1 MVAHSPRAFPW
12 ETKPPVGARQ
22 GTGNHQRQSRPRRP
36 RLRICL
42 RNGCTRKYSPRC
54 YHQRYCQ
61 HPDCQREL
69 NRWRSARRQAK
80 RREDPNVKT
89 QHAQA
94 EKARRQRAK
103 SLPQTV
109 EKPELAPPRGHIAR
123 TFFFPG
129 HCAIGL
135 AATDNPPARP
145 ATKRA
150 TALAPAGRP
159 CAPPWIGNASGGPA
173 APWTDGRSEP
183 SSIKRPSAA
192 APFDTPPLPRHR
204 RRGHPPSD
212 RSSSCRAG
220 RQLSRFGLCAGLLEQ
235 PLNP

>member
-80 RREDPNVKT
+80 RREDPDVKT

-123 TFFFPG
+123 TFFFL
-129 HCAIGL
+129 AIVRSAWL
-135 AATDNPPARP
+135 LPTTRQLDPQPS
-145 ATKRA
+145 
-150 TALAPAGRP
+150 ALLLRRLPAGRAHRP
-159 CAPPWIGNASGGPA
+159 GSGTQVAVPRHLGRTEEASHRVSSGPAPPRLSTRPHCQGTAVAATARVIVPPHA
-173 APWTDGRSEP
+173 APVVNYRG
-183 SSIKRPSAA
+183 SA
-192 APFDTPPLPRHR
+192 
-204 RRGHPPSD
+204 
-212 RSSSCRAG
+212 
-220 RQLSRFGLCAGLLEQ
+220 CALVC
-235 PLNP
+235 

>member
-123 TFFFPG
+123 TFFFL
-129 HCAIGL
+129 AIVRSAWL
-135 AATDNPPARP
+135 LPTTRQLDPQPS
-145 ATKRA
+145 
-150 TALAPAGRP
+150 ALLLRRLPAGRAHRP
-159 CAPPWIGNASGGPA
+159 GSG
-173 APWTDGRSEP
+173 T
-183 SSIKRPSAA
+183 
-192 APFDTPPLPRHR
+192 
-204 RRGHPPSD
+204 
-212 RSSSCRAG
+212 
-220 RQLSRFGLCAGLLEQ
+220 
-235 PLNP
+235 